1 MEAEIDLRQL
11 WVIIKKRWLLLVT
24 LPLLAA
30 LISGVISFYILKPVY
45 QSSTTLIVGKKAN
58 DMEEQSA
65 TLLLENNVLAANRQL
80 AKTYGEIAKS
90 RTVREQVITELGL
103 GLTAEQLHSQIN
115 VSQVEDTEILELTV
129 TDTDPQLA
137 ADIANVTVQKFFAA
151 VIEIKK
157 IDSVSIIDKA
167 VAPTCAVKP
176 NKLINIVIAFMVGL
190 MAAFGSS
197 ILLEYLDNTIKSSQ
211 EAEEL
216 LGLSVLGVIL
226 DYQYDENLQGSEPC
240 TNTV

>member
-167 VAPTCAVKP
+167 VAPTCPVKP